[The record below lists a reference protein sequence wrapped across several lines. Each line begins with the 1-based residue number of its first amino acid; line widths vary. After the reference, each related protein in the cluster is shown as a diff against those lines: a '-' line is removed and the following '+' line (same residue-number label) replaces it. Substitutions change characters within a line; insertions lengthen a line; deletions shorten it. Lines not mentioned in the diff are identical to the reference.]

1 MPFEGPFIA
10 CYNSR
15 MHRTPILRLFLL
27 ILTLMALFAPQAS
40 VLAQFEAII
49 SINSLATDEFPSL
62 SIYVSVSDENGR
74 IISGLPA
81 TSFRVI
87 EDGIQLPNLDL
98 EEVLTGTRQVFVIN
112 TSTGLSRRSETG
124 TLFYEQIHQ
133 ALLDWWQ
140 SPESTQYGT
149 DNLTLI
155 TTDGSLASH
164 VPLAAQLA
172 AALDLTEPT
181 YDETLSDLD
190 LLLHGLAAIADPSPM
205 PGMPR
210 HLIFISP
217 LIESPGDIQVT
228 NAIALAR
235 ESNTA
240 IHTVLVGSAEAA
252 WMPGGDA
259 MRRMS
264 QQTGGSYSFFDPEAG
279 LGELAALLAQQRQLY
294 RLTANSLVYR
304 SGEHTIEVQVSEET
318 LEGASEPVTYRIELQ
333 PPEVAFV
340 EPPIAISR
348 QPEDPDQPIDTLSPS
363 SRDLTLLV
371 TFPDGHPRPLVE
383 SWLVADGVVVA
394 RQSEAPFEQIPW
406 DLSDILANR
415 TLTLQAGVQDS
426 LGLEGISV
434 QIQIRVEVPPPPQGL
449 EALKPALTWLLAALG
464 VLIVGVLLA
473 VALIS
478 TSRQQPAPRPMDKQT
493 TSPVDVRLRQA
504 VYPRR
509 PMHQIAE
516 AFLIPLGPQ
525 GQEGQPIP
533 ITGAVLT
540 LGRSASLVSAPV
552 DDPSIAALHARL
564 IRRAGGEHVIRDQG
578 SIAGTWVNHQPIP
591 EDGRVLKHGDLVHL
605 GRIAFRF
612 RMRVPP
618 AEHEVRITPTDQN
631 GRPLEEGNQEAE
643 D

>member
-1 MPFEGPFIA
+1 
-10 CYNSR
+10 
-15 MHRTPILRLFLL
+15 MHRLPILRLFVLIFFLVALL
-27 ILTLMALFAPQAS
+27 APQAS
-40 VLAQFEAII
+40 VLAQFEAVI
-49 SINSLATDEFPSL
+49 SIKSLATDEFPSL
-62 SIYVSVSDENGR
+62 SVYVSVSDENGQL
-74 IISGLPA
+74 ISGLPA
-81 TSFRVI
+81 SSFRVI
-87 EDGIQLPNLDL
+87 EDGIQLPDLEL
-98 EEVLTGTRQVFVIN
+98 EEVRPGTRQVFVIN
-112 TSTGLSRRSETG
+112 TSTDLGRRDETG
-124 TLFYEQIHQ
+124 TLFYEFVHR

-140 SPESTQYGT
+140 SPESTMYGA
-149 DNLTLI
+149 DDLTLI
-155 TTDGSLASH
+155 TTDGTLISN
-164 VPLAAQLA
+164 VPLSAQLA

-190 LLLHGLAAIADPSPM
+190 LLLHGLAVITDPSPK

-217 LIESPGDIQVT
+217 LILSPSDVQVT
-228 NAIALAR
+228 NAIALAH
-235 ESNTA
+235 ESGTA
-240 IHTVLVGSAEAA
+240 IHTVLVGSSEAA
-252 WMPGGDA
+252 WMPGADA
-259 MRRMS
+259 LRRIALE
-264 QQTGGSYSFFDPEAG
+264 TDGSYTFFNPEEG
-279 LGELAALLAQQRQLY
+279 LGDLADLLVQQRQLY
-294 RLTANSLVYR
+294 RLTANSLVFR
-304 SGEHTIEVQVSEET
+304 SGEHTIEVQVAEET
-318 LEGASEPVTYRIELQ
+318 LEGSSEPATYRIELQ

-340 EPPIAISR
+340 EPPITISR
-348 QPEDPDQPIDTLSPS
+348 QPEDPDQPIESLSPS
-363 SRDLTLLV
+363 SSNLTLLV
-371 TFPDGHPRPLVE
+371 TFPDGHPRPLIE

-394 RQSEAPFEQIPW
+394 RQSEPPFDQIPW

-415 TLTLQAGVQDS
+415 TLTLQAGVQDT
-426 LGLEGISV
+426 LGLEGVSV
-434 QIQIRVEVPPPPQGL
+434 QLQVRVEVPPPPQGL

-478 TSRQQPAPRPMDKQT
+478 TSRQRPAPKTAAKQP

-540 LGRSASLVSAPV
+540 LGRNASLVSAPI

-591 EDGRVLKHGDLVHL
+591 EEGWVLKHGDLVHL
-605 GRIAFRF
+605 GRIPFRF

-618 AEHEVRITPTDQN
+618 TEHEVRITPTDQAS
-631 GRPLEEGNQEAE
+631 RPQEEAEQEA
-643 D
+643 DD